1 MKQIEVVAAVIHRKD
16 EYLAVERGYG
26 EFQGKWEFPGGK
38 IEAGEHREEAL
49 IREIKEELEA
59 DIEIEKVLCTVEYTY
74 ETFHLIMH
82 CYLCSVEEDALVY
95 HEHSAHRW
103 VRKDQFDSVDWLPA
117 DIEVLS
123 YL

>member
-1 MKQIEVVAAVIHRKD
+1 MKRIEVVAAVIHRGD

-38 IEAGEHREEAL
+38 IEQGEHREEAL

-59 DIEIEKVLCTVEYTY
+59 DIRIEKFLCTVEYTY
-74 ETFHLIMH
+74 ETFHLTMH
-82 CYLCSVEEDALVY
+82 CYLCTVDEHSLVY

-103 VRKDQFDSVDWLPA
+103 VKKDSFSSVDWLPA

-123 YL
+123 HL